1 MPSHTHRLG
10 PPSTEPRNERSVDD
24 EANNLYI
31 LREKAAHIAKAARS
45 ATIANI
51 LAPLL
56 CIPAFGDEVTPL
68 HLNIWLVYMFVVVTV
83 RTWIVYK
90 LEFKSENILDPQR
103 DLKMISFAMGIVGF
117 GWGLGWVLMAP
128 DLEMVNRM
136 IYVYMITAA
145 MVGGMFAYSVN
156 KVTFYA
162 FTLPIMIPSL
172 STALWS
178 MDIFPWT
185 FSVGLAT
192 FYIVVLSISKSFSK
206 TFEDSVRLR
215 FRNER
220 LYQELANERDQSI
233 AANVAKSKFIAV
245 ASHDLRQPMH
255 AVNVYLDIVD
265 VDNFPEQ
272 DKLLLSKI
280 KNSITSLNSMFDALL
295 NISKLDAHVT
305 PINNRIFSLQELAN
319 TLRDLNETRAKNKGL
334 VFKISCLDLN
344 VCGDKLLIQQIVGNL
359 ISNAIQYT
367 ETGSIEVRL
376 FTQNECLSVEVVD
389 TGCGVDDSEQQR
401 VFDEF
406 YRADRTRSLHDGL
419 GLGLSIVQRLCSL
432 IGASVYLVSK
442 LGEGSKFVVT
452 TPYLVSSNNESI
464 EIVETSL
471 KPLHTSRML
480 QGKYIGVIEDNPII
494 IDAYRQTLASEGAYV
509 YVLSE
514 SESELDA
521 QLESINRI
529 DCILSDYRLSQ
540 STGDVLIQKI
550 RENYN
555 EEIPAIIV
563 TADTSPSH
571 FNLFAKLNVQVLHK
585 PVSFQEVAQTIQKLV
600 RVNSNM
606 R

>member
-1 MPSHTHRLG
+1 MP
-10 PPSTEPRNERSVDD
+10 DD
-24 EANNLYI
+24 SKDAREDRVQSNNFYL
-31 LREKAAHIAKAARS
+31 LREKASHITKAARS
-45 ATIANI
+45 ATIANV

-56 CIPAFGDEVTPL
+56 CIPAFKDEVKPM
-68 HLNIWLVYMFVVVTV
+68 HLGIWLTYMLVGVVV
-83 RTWIVYK
+83 RTWIVFK
-90 LEFKSENILDPQR
+90 LKFKSEEIINPQQNLTR
-103 DLKMISFAMGIVGF
+103 MTLTLGSMGI
-117 GWGLGWVLMAP
+117 GWGMGWVLMAP
-128 DLEMVNRM
+128 DLLMINRV

-145 MVGGMFAYSVN
+145 LMGSMFAYSVH
-156 KVTFYA
+156 KPTFYA

-172 STALWS
+172 TTTLWS
-178 MDIFPWT
+178 VDLFPWT
-185 FSVGLAT
+185 FSVGMAT
-192 FYIVVLSISKSFSK
+192 VYIVVLGISKSFSQ

-215 FRNER
+215 FRNES

-255 AVNVYLDIVD
+255 AVNVYLDIVNAN
-265 VDNFPEQ
+265 NFPEQ
-272 DKLLLSKI
+272 EKLLLTKI
-280 KNSITSLNSMFDALL
+280 KSSVTSLNSMFDSLL

-305 PINNRIFSLQELAN
+305 PINNRVFALHDFAN
-319 TLRDLNETRAKNKGL
+319 TLRDLYETRAKNKGL
-334 VFKISCLDLN
+334 IFKVSSLDLN
-344 VCGDKLLIQQIVGNL
+344 VCGDKLLLQQIVGNL

-367 ETGSIEVRL
+367 ETGTVEIK
-376 FTQNECLSVEVVD
+376 FITQNDRLTVEVVD
-389 TGCGVDDSEQQR
+389 TGCGVDDSEQQHI
-401 VFDEF
+401 FGEF

-432 IGASVYLVSK
+432 IGADMYLLST

-452 TPYLVSSNNESI
+452 TPYFASSSDESF
-464 EIVETSL
+464 EVAEASSA
-471 KPLHTSRML
+471 PLNTHRIL

-514 SESELDA
+514 FELDA

-585 PVSFQEVAQTIQKLV
+585 PVSFQEVAQAIRKLV
-600 RVNSNM
+600 EVK
-606 R
+606 

>member
-1 MPSHTHRLG
+1 MLEASKYARG
-10 PPSTEPRNERSVDD
+10 D
-24 EANNLYI
+24 EVQSNNFYL
-31 LREKAAHIAKAARS
+31 LREQASHITKAARS
-45 ATIANI
+45 ATIANV

-56 CIPAFGDEVTPL
+56 CIPAFKDEVRPM
-68 HLNIWLVYMFVVVTV
+68 HLGVWLAYMVVVVAV
-83 RTWIVYK
+83 RTWVVYTLKFKAEEIV
-90 LEFKSENILDPQR
+90 NPQR
-103 DLKMISFAMGIVGF
+103 NLTLMTLAMGSMGV

-128 DLEMVNRM
+128 DLMLINRV
-136 IYVYMITAA
+136 IYVYMITVAL
-145 MVGGMFAYSVN
+145 MGSMFAYSVH
-156 KVTFYA
+156 KATFYA

-172 STALWS
+172 STTLWS
-178 MDIFPWT
+178 VDIFPWT
-185 FSVGLAT
+185 FSVGMAT
-192 FYIVVLSISKSFSK
+192 VYIVVLGISKSFSE

-255 AVNVYLDIVD
+255 AVNVYLDIVNA
-265 VDNFPEQ
+265 DNFPEQ
-272 DKLLLSKI
+272 DKLLLTKI
-280 KNSITSLNSMFDALL
+280 KSSVTSLNSMFDSLL

-305 PINNRIFSLQELAN
+305 PINNRIFGLQELAN
-319 TLRDLNETRAKNKGL
+319 TLRDLYETRAKNKGL
-334 VFKISCLDLN
+334 AFKISYVDLSFF
-344 VCGDKLLIQQIVGNL
+344 GDKLLLQQIVGNL

-367 ETGSIEVRL
+367 ETGSIEVKL
-376 FTQNECLSVEVVD
+376 HKQNECLAVEVVD
-389 TGCGVDDSEQQR
+389 TGCGVDDSEQQQI
-401 VFDEF
+401 FGEF

-432 IGASVYLVSK
+432 IGAEIHLHSK
-442 LGEGSKFVVT
+442 LGEGSQFVVT
-452 TPYLVSSNNESI
+452 TPYLASSSGEII
-464 EIVETSL
+464 EISEAL
-471 KPLHTSRML
+471 IKPLHTHRIL
-480 QGKYIGVIEDNPII
+480 QGKYIGVIEDNPVI

-514 SESELDA
+514 FESELA
-521 QLESINRI
+521 LQLESINHI

-571 FNLFAKLNVQVLHK
+571 VNLFAKLNVQVLHK
-585 PVSFQEVAQTIQKLV
+585 PVSFQEVAQAIRKLV
-600 RVNSNM
+600 EVK
-606 R
+606 

>member
-1 MPSHTHRLG
+1 MPHDSNHAREDG
-10 PPSTEPRNERSVDD
+10 VQS
-24 EANNLYI
+24 NNFYL
-31 LREKAAHIAKAARS
+31 LREKASHITKAARS
-45 ATIANI
+45 ATIANV

-56 CIPAFGDEVTPL
+56 CIPAFKDEVRPV
-68 HLNIWLVYMFVVVTV
+68 HLGIWLTYMLVVVVV
-83 RTWIVYK
+83 RTWIVFK
-90 LEFKSENILDPQR
+90 LKFKAEEIINPQQN
-103 DLKMISFAMGIVGF
+103 LTLMTLALGSMGV
-117 GWGLGWVLMAP
+117 GWGMGWVLMAP
-128 DLEMVNRM
+128 DLLMINRV

-145 MVGGMFAYSVN
+145 LMGSMFAYSVH
-156 KVTFYA
+156 KTTFYA

-172 STALWS
+172 TTALWS
-178 MDIFPWT
+178 VDLFPWT
-185 FSVGLAT
+185 FSVGMAT
-192 FYIVVLSISKSFSK
+192 VYIVVLGISKSFSQ

-220 LYQELANERDQSI
+220 LYQELANERDQSV

-255 AVNVYLDIVD
+255 AVNVYLDIVNA
-265 VDNFPEQ
+265 DNFPEH
-272 DKLLLSKI
+272 DKLLLTKI
-280 KNSITSLNSMFDALL
+280 KSSVTSLNSMFDSLL

-305 PINNRIFSLQELAN
+305 PVNNRTFGLQELAN
-319 TLRDLNETRAKNKGL
+319 TLRDLYETRAKNKGL
-334 VFKISCLDLN
+334 IFKISFLDLN
-344 VCGDKLLIQQIVGNL
+344 VCGDKLLLQQIIGNL

-367 ETGSIEVRL
+367 ETGSVAVKLI
-376 FTQNECLSVEVVD
+376 TQNDRLAVEVVD
-389 TGCGVDDSEQQR
+389 TGCGVDDSEKQHI
-401 VFDEF
+401 FGEF

-432 IGASVYLVSK
+432 IGADVYLLSK
-442 LGEGSKFVVT
+442 LGEGSKFVVA
-452 TPYLVSSNNESI
+452 TPYVASSSDESF
-464 EIVETSL
+464 EVAEASL
-471 KPLHTSRML
+471 KPLYTHRIL

-514 SESELDA
+514 SEPELDA

-555 EEIPAIIV
+555 KEIPAIIV

-585 PVSFQEVAQTIQKLV
+585 PISFQEVAQAIRKLV
-600 RVNSNM
+600 EVK
-606 R
+606 

>member
-1 MPSHTHRLG
+1 MP
-10 PPSTEPRNERSVDD
+10 DD
-24 EANNLYI
+24 SKDAREDRVQSNNFYL
-31 LREKAAHIAKAARS
+31 LREKASHITKAARS
-45 ATIANI
+45 ATIANV

-56 CIPAFGDEVTPL
+56 CIPAFKDEVKPM
-68 HLNIWLVYMFVVVTV
+68 HLGIWLTYMLVVVVV
-83 RTWIVYK
+83 RTWIVFK
-90 LEFKSENILDPQR
+90 LKFKSEEIINPQQNLTR
-103 DLKMISFAMGIVGF
+103 MTLTLGSMGI
-117 GWGLGWVLMAP
+117 GWGMGWVLMAP
-128 DLEMVNRM
+128 DLLMINRV

-145 MVGGMFAYSVN
+145 LMGSMFAYSVH
-156 KVTFYA
+156 KPTFYA

-172 STALWS
+172 TTTLWS
-178 MDIFPWT
+178 VDLFPWT
-185 FSVGLAT
+185 FSVGMAT
-192 FYIVVLSISKSFSK
+192 VYIVVLGISKSFSQ

-215 FRNER
+215 FRNES

-233 AANVAKSKFIAV
+233 AANVAKSKFIAI

-255 AVNVYLDIVD
+255 AVNVYLDIVNAN
-265 VDNFPEQ
+265 NFPEQ
-272 DKLLLSKI
+272 EKLLLTKI
-280 KNSITSLNSMFDALL
+280 KSSVTSLNSMFDSLL

-305 PINNRIFSLQELAN
+305 PINNRVFALHDFAN
-319 TLRDLNETRAKNKGL
+319 TLRDLYETRAKNKGL
-334 VFKISCLDLN
+334 IFKVSSLDLN
-344 VCGDKLLIQQIVGNL
+344 VCGDKLLLQQIVGNL

-367 ETGSIEVRL
+367 ETGTVEIK
-376 FTQNECLSVEVVD
+376 FITQNDRLTVEVVD
-389 TGCGVDDSEQQR
+389 TGCGVDDSEQQHI
-401 VFDEF
+401 FGEF

-432 IGASVYLVSK
+432 IGANMYLLST

-452 TPYLVSSNNESI
+452 TPYFASSSDESF
-464 EIVETSL
+464 EVAEASSA
-471 KPLHTSRML
+471 PLNTHRIL

-514 SESELDA
+514 FELDA

-585 PVSFQEVAQTIQKLV
+585 PVSFQEVAQAIRKLV
-600 RVNSNM
+600 EVK
-606 R
+606 